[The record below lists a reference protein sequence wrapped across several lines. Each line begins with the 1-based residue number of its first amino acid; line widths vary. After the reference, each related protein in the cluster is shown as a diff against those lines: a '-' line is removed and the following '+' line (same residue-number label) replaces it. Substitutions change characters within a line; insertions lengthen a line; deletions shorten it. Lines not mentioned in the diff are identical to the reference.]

1 MSPEPEGAPLQFV
14 WERQYHDRVKPAM
27 GSPSRPPGEA
37 SRRRAIEGSI
47 WTGWAC
53 REPEEFCQAR
63 VARRLNMIFSAA
75 MQSFQV
81 QLEVVTVQPERGQP
95 ASPRPR
101 RPDGIQSRFNLRRR

>member
-53 REPEEFCQAR
+53 REPEELCQAR
-63 VARRLNMIFSAA
+63 VARRLNHDMIISAA
-75 MQSFQV
+75 MQSFV
-81 QLEVVTVQPERGQP
+81 QRGQP

-101 RPDGIQSRFNLRRR
+101 RPDGVQSQFNLRRR